1 MTYKFFTPALISR
14 LGILVLIFA
23 AFSIGNA
30 TFASFNNIF
39 GIMEGFAIFGL
50 IAAGIASTMLVG
62 ELDLS
67 VGSVAAVAGIIAVSL
82 SGLGLVPAVLITSV
96 VALAY
101 GLAQGWIIAKTG
113 INSLVFTIATLIL
126 LRGVAF
132 MLTPQAT
139 LMPMERIGMSDFL
152 VFRMWIFTPFSLL
165 TLVMVTML
173 GLFFGYARWGRE
185 MLAFGGARNEARA
198 AGVNTRR
205 PVIIAFAI
213 SAVFAGLAG
222 SLASIK
228 SASAAPFSYEGWLL
242 TGVTAAL
249 VGGVSLYGGRGTM
262 FGVVIGVLILRT
274 LTAGIASRGA
284 AIYVEA
290 LATGMVLLTVLIVEF
305 LTESPQRKAWSERRA
320 FERQLAAGSSFVA
333 TSP

>member
-1 MTYKFFTPALISR
+1 MTYKFFTPVLLSR
-14 LGILVLIFA
+14 VGILFLIFA
-23 AFSIGNA
+23 AFSIGNPNFA
-30 TFASFNNIF
+30 TFNNVF

-50 IAAGIASTMLVG
+50 IAAGIATTMIVG

-67 VGSVAAVAGIIAVSL
+67 VSSVAAVAGIIAVSL
-82 SGLGLVPAVLITSV
+82 TGLGLVPAVLITTV
-96 VALAY
+96 IALAY
-101 GLAQGWIIAKTG
+101 GLGQGWIIAKTG

-126 LRGVAF
+126 IRGVAF
-132 MLTPQAT
+132 MMTPRAT

-152 VFRMWIFTPFSLL
+152 VFRMWVFTPFSIL
-165 TLVMVTML
+165 TLVVVTLL
-173 GLFFGYARWGRE
+173 GLFLGYARWGRE
-185 MLAFGGARNEARA
+185 MMAFGGARNEARA

-205 PVIIAFAI
+205 PIIIAFAI
-213 SAVFAGLAG
+213 SAVFAALAG

-228 SASAAPFSYEGWLL
+228 SASAAPFSYESWLL

-262 FGVVIGVLILRT
+262 FGVVIGVLVLRT

-290 LATGMVLLTVLIVEF
+290 LATGLILLIVLIMEF
-305 LTESPQRKAWSERRA
+305 LTESPQRRARSERRA
-320 FERQLAAGSSFVA
+320 FERQLSARGLGAKA
-333 TSP
+333 